1 MRHDLNVLPVWFRE
15 NQTVSVGSNVEVPGA
30 TKWPITHEKQS
41 GEKLLN
47 ACENRSIHIENESA
61 LRDRLLLAGISVID
75 ARICNVL
82 H

>member
-1 MRHDLNVLPVWFRE
+1 
-15 NQTVSVGSNVEVPGA
+15 
-30 TKWPITHEKQS
+30 
-41 GEKLLN
+41 LLN